1 MMSQHTPLMY
11 NTADSRFANEA
22 MADVF
27 LRFLEGYIKPE
38 KVKTEAIHG
47 NVP

>member
-1 MMSQHTPLMY
+1 M
-11 NTADSRFANEA
+11 NEA
-22 MADVF
+22 MADKF

-47 NVP
+47 NLPKFGSIFYIFEENGVKKK